1 MITRIEIDGFKTF
14 SRFAIDLSP
23 FTAVVGPNASG
34 KSNLFDAI
42 KLLAHLA
49 SGDVRSAMTELRG
62 EPDELFRKTL
72 AGSSTRMKFSV
83 EVLLPPSGE
92 DQFGRKFEIKAQR
105 LRYEVTLV
113 VREGA
118 DGQIS
123 GIFVE
128 EEFCHRIK
136 KSEDRAKF
144 LSQSKILSYGGNVSS
159 FLTTAS
165 EEGGKAAF
173 RIRQDGPNKHG
184 SAVKLPAS
192 EASRT
197 ALSTIST
204 SEFPHLYALKDFL
217 SNPRFLEISPSD
229 ARKESDRFQ
238 NKELL
243 ADASNLASVIAR
255 IKSDTASKDQPE
267 GALND
272 ISSDLSKLIPSTKRV
287 CSETSQDQKEY
298 SYSIEMAEGLKFS
311 ARVISDGTLRLL
323 ALITVL
329 NDPKRRGLL
338 CFEEP
343 ENGIHEGRVATL
355 VDLMRDATE
364 NFDIDYFQVLINTH
378 SPVVMKALNDHEIV
392 AADIVTVV
400 EGSIKERK
408 TRMRSGLQPT
418 GDLVDPERNL
428 TRYEIEHLLHR
439 SVDSA

>member
-14 SRFAIDLSP
+14 ADFRIDLGP

-42 KLLAHLA
+42 KLLSHLA

-62 EPDELFRKTL
+62 EPDELFRKTISS
-72 AGSSTRMKFSV
+72 SSTKMKFAV
-83 EVLLPPSGE
+83 EVLLPPLGE
-92 DQFGRKFEIKAQR
+92 DQFGRRFEIRAQR
-105 LRYEVTLV
+105 LRYEVSLV
-113 VREGA
+113 IREGS
-118 DGQIS
+118 DGRIS
-123 GIFVE
+123 GIFVD

-136 KSEDRAKF
+136 KSEDRAAF
-144 LSQSKILSYGGNVSS
+144 LHSSRAISYGGNTSS
-159 FLTTAS
+159 FLTTVD
-165 EEGGKAAF
+165 EGNGRPAF
-173 RIRQDGPNKHG
+173 RIRQDGPNKSG

-255 IKSDTASKDQPE
+255 IKADTATDVQPE
-267 GALND
+267 GSLND
-272 ISSDLSKLIPSTKRV
+272 ISSDLSRMIPSTRRV
-287 CSETSQDQKEY
+287 CSETSKDQKEY

-311 ARVISDGTLRLL
+311 SRVISDGTLRLL

-329 NDPKRRGLL
+329 NDPRRRGLL

-355 VDLMRDATE
+355 VDLIRSATATFE
-364 NFDIDYFQVLINTH
+364 KDYFQVLINTH
-378 SPVVMKALNDHEIV
+378 SPVVMNALRNEEIV
-392 AADIVTVV
+392 AADIVSTINN
-400 EGSIKERK
+400 GKKERR
-408 TRMRSGLQPT
+408 TRMRSGLRST
-418 GDLVDPERNL
+418 RDFFDPERNL
-428 TRYEIEHLLHR
+428 TRYEIEQLLNK
-439 SVDSA
+439 SVDAA